1 MFEKPLG
8 RNNTQISCTCANNT
22 DRGTMVQCEV
32 GSSTCA
38 PSHVDAGC
46 WVSFC
51 IVMGCRV
58 LCSLGYGGHSIL
70 LSSCICQLQADACG
84 IWQHCSCVGIDA
96 NAMPEHYFCQSC
108 RIAMADPFWQAESIQ
123 LIPPA
128 MLRSVPGRPVVIR
141 SSGKDQAMAVDR
153 AFDLSAAQLEPLRKN
168 THTEQ
173 LHVSLPNQVCMLE
186 ARLQDM
192 LALHVEVASMRQ

>member
-1 MFEKPLG
+1 
-8 RNNTQISCTCANNT
+8 
-22 DRGTMVQCEV
+22 VQCEV